1 MKFALFSLPRSVATF
16 MEDAT
21 VVVAGFSVRRQV
33 EKECYYRSGL
43 G

>member
-21 VVVAGFSVRRQV
+21 VVVAGFSVGAGG
-33 EKECYYRSGL
+33 KGML
-43 G
+43 L